1 MRSEEGFLMDL
12 DHPAVL
18 FSGLILGAIGMGMF
32 IYGKKQQRLDCLAV
46 GAALS
51 VLPMVAHSLLVI
63 WGVAAA
69 CLGGMYAKSRVG

>member
-1 MRSEEGFLMDL
+1 MNL
-12 DHPAVL
+12 DNPGVL

-46 GAALS
+46 GVALS

-63 WGVAAA
+63 WGVAGA